1 MVTTTSTTYPYT
13 GNVTLATNTTGT
25 SWAQLSNAP
34 ITSGTT
40 GTTKIALS
48 EEVVDMQTILEHPVF
63 KSKVSELKTAWLARF
78 GSGWVRF
85 DQVENDD
92 YFKFAAQR
100 LVKMGKLE
108 MHAVNETSSWSPVH
122 MMRLIKDE

>member
-1 MVTTTSTTYPYT
+1 MATTNSYT
-13 GNVTLATNTTGT
+13 FNPNITHSNTT
-25 SWAQLSNAP
+25 AP
-34 ITSGTT
+34 LVHITSSKVKIGNSA
-40 GTTKIALS
+40 IALS